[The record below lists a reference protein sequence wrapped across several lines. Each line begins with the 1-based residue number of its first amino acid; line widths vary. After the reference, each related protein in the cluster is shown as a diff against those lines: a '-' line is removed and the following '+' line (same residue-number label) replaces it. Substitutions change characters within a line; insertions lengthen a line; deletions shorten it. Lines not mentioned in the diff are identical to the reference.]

1 VDGEQLTL
9 ALALAAGLVS
19 FVSPCVLALVP
30 VYLAFLSEA
39 AAAPIAGGA
48 AASAASGTGATA
60 ALPTRPVL
68 VQALLFVA
76 GFSAVF
82 VLLGV
87 SAGLIG
93 ARLFA
98 VAGVREVAGALVIA
112 LGLATMAAWGPLATT
127 GTLPVTA
134 QRLPVGRSLRS
145 AALGALVGIGWTPCI
160 GAVLGSILMLAGSA
174 QQVGP
179 AALLLTTYS
188 IGLALPFLAAAV
200 ALPRLRPLLTFLR
213 RHHRAVELVS
223 GAFIVVVGVMILT
236 NTFTVLAGLFTTL

>member
-1 VDGEQLTL
+1 VG
-9 ALALAAGLVS
+9 
-19 FVSPCVLALVP
+19 
-30 VYLAFLSEA
+30 
-39 AAAPIAGGA
+39 
-48 AASAASGTGATA
+48 
-60 ALPTRPVL
+60 
-68 VQALLFVA
+68 

-82 VLLGV
+82 VLLGI

-98 VAGVREVAGALVIA
+98 VPGVREAAGVLVIG

-127 GTLPVTA
+127 GALPLTA
-134 QRLPVGRSLRS
+134 RRLPVGRSLRS

-179 AALLLTTYS
+179 AALLLTAYS
-188 IGLALPFLAAAV
+188 IGLAVPFVAAAV

>member
-1 VDGEQLTL
+1 MAGEQLTL
-9 ALALAAGLVS
+9 ALALVAGLVS

-39 AAAPIAGGA
+39 AAAPVVAAGAAGGGV
-48 AASAASGTGATA
+48 SAAPM
-60 ALPTRPVL
+60 PTRPVL

-93 ARLFA
+93 ARLFSDPGYSVA
-98 VAGVREVAGALVIA
+98 AGVLVIA
-112 LGLATMAAWGPLATT
+112 LGLATMAAWGPLARV
-127 GTLPVTA
+127 GMLPVA
-134 QRLPVGRSLRS
+134 AGRLPVGRSLRS

-179 AALLLTTYS
+179 AALLLTAYS

-213 RHHRAVELVS
+213 RHHRAVEVVS

>member
-1 VDGEQLTL
+1 MNGEPLTL
-9 ALALAAGLVS
+9 ALALVAGLVS
-19 FVSPCVLALVP
+19 FVSPCVLALIP

-39 AAAPIAGGA
+39 AAAPLARGGPDGAGA
-48 AASAASGTGATA
+48 PP
-60 ALPTRPVL
+60 PTRSVL

-76 GFSAVF
+76 GFGAVF
-82 VLLGV
+82 VLLGI

-98 VAGVREVAGALVIA
+98 VPGVREVAGVLVVI

-127 GTLPVTA
+127 GALPVTA
-134 QRLPVGRSLRS
+134 QRLPVGRFLRS

-179 AALLLTTYS
+179 AALLLTAYS
-188 IGLALPFLAAAV
+188 IGLALPFLAVAV

-213 RHHRAVELVS
+213 RHHRGVELVS
-223 GAFIVVVGVMILT
+223 GAFIVMVGVMILT

>member
-1 VDGEQLTL
+1 MSGEPLTL
-9 ALALAAGLVS
+9 ALALVAGLVS
-19 FVSPCVLALVP
+19 FVSPCVLALIP

-39 AAAPIAGGA
+39 AAAPLADVDPA
-48 AASAASGTGATA
+48 GATA
-60 ALPTRPVL
+60 APMPTRPVL

-98 VAGVREVAGALVIA
+98 VPGVREVAGVLVIG

-179 AALLLTTYS
+179 AALLLTAYS
-188 IGLALPFLAAAV
+188 VGLALPFLAAAV

-213 RHHRAVELVS
+213 RHHRGVELVS
-223 GAFIVVVGVMILT
+223 GAFIVVVGIMILT